1 MRTRRMRKAQRLA
14 GRCASLAVAAFVTL
28 GPDGLE
34 AQSERGPS
42 ADEVATVPAVAG
54 STGPSFFGHA
64 PDRRR
69 LIPGF
74 WRTHPFD
81 QKFPELTWT
90 NGLGVQASMWFG
102 GAFINSYDGLSLI
115 AGVER
120 AWLRR
125 QGDTVGYGIGYRAG
139 FITGYDEQL
148 IDWADDVPAV
158 PFAGVL
164 LWMQVGRVGVEA
176 FYVYRAI
183 TLGSTLRF

>member
-1 MRTRRMRKAQRLA
+1 M
-14 GRCASLAVAAFVTL
+14 
-28 GPDGLE
+28 
-34 AQSERGPS
+34 
-42 ADEVATVPAVAG
+42 
-54 STGPSFFGHA
+54 SFLGHA

-81 QKFPELTWT
+81 QKFPELAWT

-102 GAFINSYDGLSLI
+102 GAFINSYDDLSLI

-125 QGDTVGYGIGYRAG
+125 QGKRVGYGIGYRAG
-139 FITGYDEQL
+139 VITGYDEQL
-148 IDWADDVPAV
+148 IAWADDVPAL

-164 LWMQVGRVGVEA
+164 LWMQVGQVGIEA

-183 TLGSTLRF
+183 TLGSTIAF